1 MEILNCEFIWF
12 FFHCQGSEL
21 MWIQRST
28 SVPSYKIAVL
38 LENTGQ
44 EDTRLGIVDLVS
56 DRLLA
61 LCMAQTNGMN

>member
-1 MEILNCEFIWF
+1 
-12 FFHCQGSEL
+12 